1 MMKIAI
7 CEDELSFQQKL
18 QSGVAEFFSEKGVET
33 EFFCFD
39 NGAELIQSLGNG
51 YDVIFLDINLGS
63 REDGMDIAAQLR
75 EQSVCAPVIFV
86 TSLENRAIDG
96 YDVGAYGFVVKKN
109 LDEKLHRVLGKLW
122 KEHFCRPTIALQ
134 TKDSTEII
142 ELNSIVSAQSQGRC
156 SLIKTDTAELED
168 ARSIGRFAEL
178 LGDEFV
184 EAHKSVF
191 VNISK
196 IKRINN
202 DTVSMCDESIV
213 PLSRRN
219 RKNVMCAVMKRIG
232 GK

>member
-1 MMKIAI
+1 MKIAI
-7 CEDELSFQQKL
+7 CEDERSFQQKL
-18 QSGVAEFFSEKGVET
+18 QRGVESFFAEKGVET

-39 NGAELIQSLGNG
+39 NGAELIRSLDNE
-51 YDVIFLDINLGS
+51 YEVIFLDINLGGK
-63 REDGMDIAAQLR
+63 EDGMDIAAQLR
-75 EQSVCAPVIFV
+75 KQSISAPVIFV

-96 YDVGAYGFVVKKN
+96 YDVGAYGFVVKKD
-109 LDEKLHRVLGKLW
+109 LDEKLLKVLSKLW
-122 KEHFCRPTIALQ
+122 KEHFCHPTIAIQ

-142 ELNSIVSAQSQGRC
+142 ELNSIVSVQSQGRC
-156 SLIKTDTAELED
+156 TLVYADNTEFED
-168 ARSIGRFAEL
+168 ARPIGRFAEL
-178 LGDEFV
+178 LGEDFV
-184 EAHKSVF
+184 EVHKSVF

-202 DTVSMCDESIV
+202 DTVTMCDESIV

>member
-1 MMKIAI
+1 MKIAI
-7 CEDELSFQQKL
+7 CEDEHSFQQKL
-18 QSGVAEFFSEKGVET
+18 QSGVADFFSEKDIAA

-39 NGAELIQSLGNG
+39 NGAELIQSLDNK
-51 YDVIFLDINLGS
+51 YDVIFLDINLG
-63 REDGMDIAAQLR
+63 REDGMDIAAELR
-75 EQSVCAPVIFV
+75 SSSVAAPVIFV

-96 YDVGAYGFVVKKN
+96 YDVGAYGFVVKKS
-109 LDEKLHRVLGKLW
+109 LDEKLPRVLAKLW
-122 KEHFCRPTIALQ
+122 KEHFCRPTIAIQ

-142 ELNSIVSAQSQGRC
+142 ELDSIVSVQSQGRC
-156 SLIKTDTAELED
+156 TLIHTDKTEPED
-168 ARSIGRFAEL
+168 VRPIGKFAEL

-202 DTVSMCDESIV
+202 DTVTMCDESTV